1 MASIVLAGSSSGS
14 VTVAAPAAAG
24 STTLTLPAV
33 TGTVITTT
41 SPKAG
46 NIIQVVQTVKT
57 DIFTT
62 TSTSF
67 VDVTGFTASITP
79 SSSSSKILISAT
91 TSNSASTTGGL
102 VVYNLLRGST
112 NISQPATTPTFNGT
126 MGTYAT
132 VVGALIPISINFLD
146 SPSTTSA
153 TTYKIQLRTNS
164 GTCFLNGRSIGDSA
178 FTSTLT
184 LMEVAA

>member
-1 MASIVLAGSSSGS
+1 MAGIVLNGDTSGAI
-14 VTVAAPAAAG
+14 TVAAPAVAG
-24 STTLTLPAV
+24 TNTLTLPAS
-33 TGTVITTT
+33 TGTLVTTAT
-41 SPKAG
+41 SGKVL
-46 NIIQVVQTVKT
+46 QVVQAVKT

-62 TSTSF
+62 ASTTF
-67 VDVTGFTASITP
+67 VDVTGFNATITP
-79 SSSSSKILISAT
+79 SSTSSKILILAT
-91 TSNSASTTGGL
+91 TSSSASTTGGL

-112 NISQPATTPTFNGT
+112 NISQPDTTPAFNGT
-126 MGTYAT
+126 MGSFASNA
-132 VVGALIPISINFLD
+132 VGSIIPTTINFLD

-164 GTCFLNGRSIGDSA
+164 GTCYLNGRSVGDSA